1 MTNAIEY
8 IQDTYK
14 WATEKG
20 IVHNKSQFALAVG
33 TSYNTMTQFLRGD
46 PKQPR
51 LDGSRT
57 AYRVKIW
64 RESVENN
71 KKIQEHP
78 KCQESSQDWEIFRR
92 EAALRIY
99 CSQTHRS
106 AVGAIAEADELIK
119 KLQGR

>member
-1 MTNAIEY
+1 MNNAIKF
-8 IQDTYK
+8 IQDTYQ
-14 WATEKG
+14 WAKENG
-20 IVHNKSQFALAVG
+20 YANNKSQFALLVG
-33 TSYNTMTQFLRGD
+33 TNYSTLTQFLRGD

-57 AYRVKIW
+57 AYRVKLW
-64 RESVENN
+64 RESVEN
-71 KKIQEHP
+71 KEVQP
-78 KCQESSQDWEIFRR
+78 KVVDSSQDWEIFRR